1 MKHALLLILAA
12 IPLASPAEMYDAE
25 YETCSQ
31 STTIGIVEC
40 VDEAGKK
47 WDKRLNTAYQALVQR
62 SEPGQND
69 ALKKAQRLWIRYRDA
84 NCGFYAANGGS
95 IGQIEAYECVRAM
108 TKARTCEI
116 DRVNRGDSQPL
127 AECSA
132 QPAPTHAA
140 DTSRTADTARTAVS
154 THTADTSHTAS
165 TPHTATTTGSS
176 LAVTLESTLDG
187 IPRQNN
193 ASFLSIYN
201 KSPYNRKKPYGD
213 MHTNVHFE
221 QEVSTAGGSAV
232 FGWMEDTKQVV
243 LMTHAK
249 YLPALTLAAT
259 SREIEFT
266 HALESVSQAPRY
278 LMTCVWQ
285 REDDQIAPA
294 LRLYA
299 ERDDANSN
307 AKIEKDS
314 QSVLVSWVAVPASRA
329 EKRFAAHDYCAEVAA
344 SERSSVPLW
353 EEVLWN

>member
-1 MKHALLLILAA
+1 
-12 IPLASPAEMYDAE
+12 
-25 YETCSQ
+25 
-31 STTIGIVEC
+31 
-40 VDEAGKK
+40 
-47 WDKRLNTAYQALVQR
+47 
-62 SEPGQND
+62 
-69 ALKKAQRLWIRYRDA
+69 
-84 NCGFYAANGGS
+84 
-95 IGQIEAYECVRAM
+95 
-108 TKARTCEI
+108 
-116 DRVNRGDSQPL
+116 
-127 AECSA
+127 
-132 QPAPTHAA
+132 
-140 DTSRTADTARTAVS
+140 
-154 THTADTSHTAS
+154 
-165 TPHTATTTGSS
+165 
-176 LAVTLESTLDG
+176 
-187 IPRQNN
+187 
-193 ASFLSIYN
+193 
-201 KSPYNRKKPYGD
+201 
-213 MHTNVHFE
+213 
-221 QEVSTAGGSAV
+221 
-232 FGWMEDTKQVV
+232 MEDTKQVV